1 MWQLAGPLW
10 CCVLPHCLANAPI
23 PILLN
28 AHIHLFNAKCELE
41 LAEDHDKMVVD
52 LCSKHGQSRDELE
65 EKIDSL
71 QKANAKLEQEKA
83 SLSTENADLVRQ
95 VHKLEKDASLK
106 GKHREGAAVALD
118 TLPFSTRWWPGEGEP
133 GADETAGPAS
143 AGNWVQAG
151 RQGHH
156 DRGPEVR
163 PVGWWEMGGV
173 EKAIRRN

>member
-1 MWQLAGPLW
+1 M
-10 CCVLPHCLANAPI
+10 LPHCLANAPI

-106 GKHREGAAVALD
+106 GKHREGAAVASIGHPSRHFPPGGDLEKEIQELMRQLAQLQQETECKLADKD
-118 TLPFSTRWWPGEGEP
+118 TMIEGL
-133 GADETAGPAS
+133 
-143 AGNWVQAG
+143 
-151 RQGHH
+151 R
-156 DRGPEVR
+156 
-163 PVGWWEMGGV
+163 
-173 EKAIRRN
+173 